1 VVSTIAP
8 GIGLAERADMNRL
21 IMFSILTGCAGLPQ
35 DPGTSTPTGGE
46 GPALNGPIAPGK
58 GAFILA
64 HGFGGTADDW
74 DEGIQPAI
82 EAEGHAVLRTS
93 VPATGSVKSRAEA
106 LAPQID
112 AFLADTTATQV
123 HIIAHS
129 MGGLDARYL
138 ISTLGYGPK
147 VASLT
152 TISTPHHGTPLADV
166 ALGLQQGDRAGALQ
180 ALVELAGGEEVTQ
193 ALQDLS
199 EANEAAF
206 NAANPDVTG
215 VTYQSYAGLSTPGGA
230 AIGDASACA
239 IEPDSLR
246 PLLFLPAVV
255 VTGVELRPNDGV
267 VPVDSA
273 MHTGFKGCIAA
284 DHLDQPGVFALLTS
298 EFDPPSFYKGIA
310 TDLVP

>member
-1 VVSTIAP
+1 MTRNIT
-8 GIGLAERADMNRL
+8 LAAL
-21 IMFSILTGCAGLPQ
+21 FGALVGCADLAPDAD
-35 DPGTSTPTGGE
+35 DPASPGSDDDVVHAP
-46 GPALNGPIAPGK
+46 LAPGK

-74 DEGIQPAI
+74 DVGIQPAI

-93 VPATGSVKSRAEA
+93 VPATGSVATRAAA
-106 LAPQID
+106 LAPQVD

-138 ISTLGYGPK
+138 ISTLGYGAK

-166 ALGLQQGDRAGALQ
+166 ALGLQEGDQLAALE
-180 ALVELAGGEEVTQ
+180 ALAELAGVDTDDLDQ
-193 ALQDLS
+193 ALHDLS
-199 EANEAAF
+199 EAGAPDF
-206 NAANPDVTG
+206 NAANPDDPAVI
-215 VTYQSYAGLSTPGGA
+215 YQSFAGLSTPGGFE
-230 AIGDASACA
+230 IGDTAAACGGTA
-239 IEPDSLR
+239 PDSLR
-246 PLLFLPAVV
+246 PLLFLPATV
-255 VTGVELRPNDGV
+255 VTGTDLRPNDGI

-273 MHTGFKGCIAA
+273 TYSGFQGCIAA

-298 EFDPPSFYKGIA
+298 DFDPPAFYKSVA
-310 TDLVP
+310 TALVP